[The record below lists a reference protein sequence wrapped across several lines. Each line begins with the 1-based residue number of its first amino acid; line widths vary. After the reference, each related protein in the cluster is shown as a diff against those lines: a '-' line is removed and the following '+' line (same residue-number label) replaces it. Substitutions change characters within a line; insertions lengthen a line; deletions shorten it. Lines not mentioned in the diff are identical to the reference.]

1 MAARI
6 FQQSKAVN
14 QSGRAHTD
22 HWVLEFESGSRARP
36 DPLTGWAGGTDT
48 QSQVSINFET
58 LDQAKAYAERYG
70 IPYHVIPPT
79 TRKLRIQSYADN
91 FK

>member
-6 FQQSKAVN
+6 FQQSRAVN
-14 QSGRAHTD
+14 QSGSARAD
-22 HWVLEFESGSRARP
+22 QWVLEFESHSRARP
-36 DPLTGWAGGTDT
+36 DPLTGWPGGTDT
-48 QSQVSINFET
+48 QSQVTINFDT
-58 LDQAKAYAERYG
+58 LEQAVAYAEREG
-70 IPYHVIPPT
+70 ISYHVVPTT

>member
-6 FQQSKAVN
+6 FQQSRAVN
-14 QSGRAHTD
+14 QSGSARSEQ
-22 HWVLEFESGSRARP
+22 WVLEFESGSRARP

-48 QSQVSINFET
+48 QTQVT
-58 LDQAKAYAERYG
+58 LSFDTLEQAKAYAEREG
-70 IPYHVIPPT
+70 LVYHVVPPT